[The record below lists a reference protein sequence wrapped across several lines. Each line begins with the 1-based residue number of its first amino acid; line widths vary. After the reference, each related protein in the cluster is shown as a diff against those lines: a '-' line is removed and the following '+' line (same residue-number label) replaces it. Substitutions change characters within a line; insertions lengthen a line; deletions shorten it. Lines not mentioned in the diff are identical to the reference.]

1 MEKFGCHFLTFCVD
15 SGYGRLL
22 RVLGG
27 NFYDFLC
34 NLDTLHEHLSCTYGR
49 INAPSFRCHLHDDG
63 SYVLH
68 YYSNRKNLE
77 HMVVGMLKKAAWIF
91 FDLQICIKITRK
103 DHVVLY
109 IKEDSL
115 SKILI
120 RKRSSSLVNRFDLLT
135 SSSSSTGSVFSTKLL
150 CSAFPFHI
158 VVDRTMTITQCGL
171 SLLRMLTPHRAKH
184 KHLKFNE
191 VFRINRPV
199 IANDFGS
206 LLNHTSAVF
215 ILTIQSTITHVCSTQ
230 QALNYLKLQGQMMFL
245 PEIDS
250 VLFMCSPRVA
260 GLR

>member
-91 FDLQICIKITRK
+91 FDLQISVRITYK

-120 RKRSSSLVNRFDLLT
+120 RKRSSSLVNRFDLVT
-135 SSSSSTGSVFSTKLL
+135 GSKSSSCTLFSTQLL
-150 CSAFPFHI
+150 CEAFPFHLI
-158 VVDRTMTITQCGL
+158 IDRSLTITQCGL
-171 SLLRMLTPHRAKH
+171 TLLRILQPHRSKH
-184 KHLKFNE
+184 KHLNFNE
-191 VFRINRPV
+191 VFKINRPV
-199 IANDFGS
+199 ITNDFDS
-206 LLNHTSAVF
+206 LLNHISAVF
-215 ILTIQSTITHVCSTQ
+215 ILTIQTTTCETCSAS
-230 QALNYLKLQGQMMFL
+230 QALNYLKLQGQMTFL
-245 PEIDS
+245 PESDS
-250 VLFMCSPRVA
+250 ILFTCSPRVP